1 MELRPEIVS
10 ELWHSDLIESED
22 CGLEESQEFYRQV
35 KEGRDL
41 PPDVWQIG
49 DTARFIR
56 LKDGAPS
63 PRSSSSSCSLSRSSC
78 SKASAGCAVF
88 RGADRHRP
96 GPLVLAV
103 AEQHM
108 RNPIG

>member
-56 LKDGAPS
+56 LKDGPRR

-78 SKASAGCAVF
+78 SKASAGWCCF
-88 RGADRHRP
+88 SWC
-96 GPLVLAV
+96 
-103 AEQHM
+103 
-108 RNPIG
+108 